1 MSDHHREPEGRTDL
15 AYARTVL
22 AVERTYNTWVR
33 TAIGFLA
40 GGLALTK
47 LMERELDSLH
57 GALILAGSTLLV
69 AVAVTITAVATFRY
83 RSRMNELGTQALGRW
98 PFRVIVF
105 VSSSFVLI
113 CLIGLICLFML

>member
-1 MSDHHREPEGRTDL
+1 MNDQTPKPEGRTNL

-22 AVERTYNTWVR
+22 AVERTYNTWIR

-47 LMERELDSLH
+47 LMEHELDSLH
-57 GALILAGSTLLV
+57 GAIILAGSTLLA
-69 AVAVTITAVATFRY
+69 AVAITITVSATLRY
-83 RSRMNELGTQALGRW
+83 RSRMNELGRQALGRW

-105 VSSSFVLI
+105 ISSSFVVI
-113 CLIGLICLFML
+113 CLIGLICLYML